1 MLNLGWHGK
10 IIRWYC
16 RVRAVQTYYT
26 MLISFIIP
34 AFNSSGTIIR
44 CLDSIYGLPV
54 NKLDFEV
61 IVIDD
66 CSTDNTIGVVRE
78 YALQRPNLVLLCQ
91 PENHLQCSARNRG
104 VVIAQGKYIVF
115 VDSDDESSKGVISA
129 VQLAEEN
136 GLDMVAMRYVKID
149 NDGVVVREENLPYNK
164 ADLFAGKEMQT
175 QFPFWGTA
183 PWPYVYQK
191 SFMDKVNYPF
201 AEDVLFEDTDFV
213 NVHLFF
219 AKRMMYCDE
228 CGYAMHYNA
237 ESTTHTISYKH
248 LADYALL
255 GTRMLRFY
263 ESLDNKNDK
272 YAETI
277 LEGGSFNI
285 MKALRKLPRLKSRSD
300 VKAFYDRFDACYDRK
315 TLLGYRKPAYC
326 WTQWTRFCLKHRKLA
341 TMLMGIAV
349 LLVKKGVKS

>member
-1 MLNLGWHGK
+1 
-10 IIRWYC
+10 
-16 RVRAVQTYYT
+16 
-26 MLISFIIP
+26 
-34 AFNSSGTIIR
+34 
-44 CLDSIYGLPV
+44 LDSIYGLII

-66 CSTDNTIGVVRE
+66 CSTDNTVEVVKD

-91 PENHLQCSARNRG
+91 PENHRQGSARNRG

-149 NDGVVVREENLPYNK
+149 RDEIVGREENLPYSQT
-164 ADLFAGKEMQT
+164 DLFTGKEMQT

-191 SFMDKVNYPF
+191 TFMDKVNYPF
-201 AEDVLFEDTDFV
+201 AEDVLFEDADFV
-213 NVHLFF
+213 NVHLFY

-228 CGYAMHYNA
+228 CGYAVHFNA
-237 ESTTHTISYKH
+237 ESTTRTMSYKH

-255 GTRMLRFY
+255 GTRMLHFY

-285 MKALRKLPRLKSRSD
+285 MKALCKLPRLKSQSEVR
-300 VKAFYDRFDACYDRK
+300 AFYNRFDSYYDRK
-315 TLLGYRKPAYC
+315 LLLGYREPAYC
-326 WTQWTRFCLKHRKLA
+326 WTRWTRLCLKHRKLVTA
-341 TMLMGIAV
+341 LMGIAIP
-349 LLVKKGVKS
+349 LVKMR